1 LVGDHNIARCIPYKL
16 EVVEGGQN
24 GFDVSRRGGEQG
36 DVLDIGVV
44 LRHVGDE
51 VVHIVAG
58 LPPADTKTAAKVCN
72 EGTDKC
78 VCDKVASDSTVAG
91 VVCCEHDLLPE
102 KTKEDGRG
110 HIPLDVEETA
120 KSSEK
125 KTVSDRLFGILGVAT
140 LVQAFVLELLVK

>member
-1 LVGDHNIARCIPYKL
+1 MNV
-16 EVVEGGQN
+16 
-24 GFDVSRRGGEQG
+24 
-36 DVLDIGVV
+36 GVV
-44 LRHVGDE
+44 FGHVGDE
-51 VVHIVAG
+51 MVNVVAG
-58 LPPADTKTAAKVCN
+58 LPPADAEAAAKVCN

-102 KTKEDGRG
+102 KTKEDGRS
-110 HIPLDVEETA
+110 HVPLDVEETA